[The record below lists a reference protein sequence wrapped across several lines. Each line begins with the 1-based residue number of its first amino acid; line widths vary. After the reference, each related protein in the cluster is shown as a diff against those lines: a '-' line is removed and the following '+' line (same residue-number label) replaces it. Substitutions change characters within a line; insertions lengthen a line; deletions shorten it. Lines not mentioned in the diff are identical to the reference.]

1 MSDDHDV
8 FGQEDDWPEPPDP
21 QGFWRR
27 LRVRLRRHRGKV
39 ALGVVVAVI
48 ATGVAV
54 VLWPDDSC
62 GSDDS
67 GVRRIDGQCVGVTDG
82 SFVFHE
88 SFADIQAKIAEENRR
103 VSGSGQTVTVALADP
118 LTVTD
123 TSAVTVEQVRN
134 ELEGAYTAQYRINHT
149 AAVGDQR
156 PLVKLVLANWGS
168 HQLQWQPV
176 VEQLE
181 GMVDDPDPL
190 VAVIGLRLSTVQTE
204 QAAKHLARHGIPM
217 VSAIATADQLN
228 YGAIRG
234 FVRASPPN
242 TEYVAA
248 LRTYLR
254 HHPNLDSALMVYDS
268 NSDASPDPGTGSG
281 SDLFTRSL
289 RDDFD
294 KGLEFKQEYPAQS
307 FVGKSGRTGAS
318 PDLFTNI
325 TTNLCAV
332 KPEVVL
338 FAGRVVDFGGFL
350 DSLHNRVCPD
360 SPMTVLAAGADFG
373 ALDLRSKEAEL
384 AEKNL
389 SVVYATETD
398 PHGWVRGAPGTPPF
412 FKEFYDQYSQ
422 LGFPTAHLDDG
433 AAISTHD
440 ALLIAAK
447 AARLSSRSHPGHVL
461 PSHVDV
467 LNQMLNLNNLDE
479 VPGASGQLSF
489 SYRGADS
496 GNPSNKPVPVIEV
509 PSSAA
514 EQTAEVHITR

>member
-1 MSDDHDV
+1 V
-8 FGQEDDWPEPPDP
+8 FGQEDDWAGPPDP

-27 LRVRLRRHRGKV
+27 LRVRLRRHRGTV
-39 ALGVVVAVI
+39 ALIVVAAVVATVVAVK
-48 ATGVAV
+48 V
-54 VLWPDDSC
+54 WPDDTC
-62 GSDDS
+62 GNEGS
-67 GVRRIDGQCVGVTDG
+67 GVQRIDGQCVGVTDG
-82 SFVFHE
+82 SFVFHQ
-88 SFADIQAKIAEENRR
+88 SFADIQDRIATENRR
-103 VSGSGQTVTVALADP
+103 VSGSGETVTVALLDP

-123 TSAVTVEQVRN
+123 TSAASVAQVRN
-134 ELEGAYTAQYRINHT
+134 ELVGAYTAQYRINHT
-149 AAVGDQR
+149 AAVGDRR

-190 VAVIGLRLSTVQTE
+190 VAVVGLRLSTVQTE
-204 QAAKHLARHGIPM
+204 QAAKRLAQRGIPM
-217 VSAIATADQLN
+217 VSSIATADQLN

-248 LRTYLR
+248 LNTYLR
-254 HHPNLDSALMVYDS
+254 HRPKLDSALMVYDA
-268 NSDASPDPGTGSG
+268 NSDASPSSGTRTG

-289 RDDFD
+289 RADFD
-294 KGLEFKQEYPAQS
+294 KGMEFAKEYPAQS
-307 FVGKSGRTGAS
+307 FVGKSGLSKAS

-325 TTNLCAV
+325 TANLCAV

-338 FAGRVVDFGGFL
+338 YAGRVVDFGGFL

-360 SPMTVLAAGADFG
+360 TPMTVLAAGADFG
-373 ALDLRSKEAEL
+373 ALGLRSKQAQL
-384 AEKNL
+384 AEKKL

-398 PHGWVRGAPGTPPF
+398 PHGWVRGAPGTPQF
-412 FKEFYDQYSQ
+412 FEEFYDQYLE
-422 LGFPTAHLDDG
+422 LGFAQADLDDG
-433 AAISTHD
+433 GAISTHD
-440 ALLIAAK
+440 AMLIAAK
-447 AARLSSRSHPGHVL
+447 AARLSARSHPDHTL

-467 LNQMLNLNNLDE
+467 LNQMLNLNSLDE
-479 VPGASGQLSF
+479 VPGASGKLSF

-509 PSSAA
+509 PSSAE
-514 EQTAEVHITR
+514 EQTAEVHLTR